1 MCVQPQWQLLLLGL
15 YWSHHPTNTLFQ
27 AIQGHPLQFIS
38 TFFRWKK
45 KITAFLQTPIKD
57 EGEGVPSWEKKI
69 DIKLWSVEDVLI
81 VGGRWEGLHFMEKNR
96 EVDRF
101 FFRRQEF
108 DLIECPGKG
117 LKKWLWDIVGS
128 PQPINHICL
137 WLAQRSSSWMNMRE

>member
-1 MCVQPQWQLLLLGL
+1 MVTSTAWSVLEPSPHQYPLPSHLRSPIAIYL
-15 YWSHHPTNTLFQ
+15 YLFS
-27 AIQGHPLQFIS
+27 LE
-38 TFFRWKK
+38 K

-101 FFRRQEF
+101 FFRRQ
-108 DLIECPGKG
+108 LISPGVSPG
-117 LKKWLWDIVGS
+117 GKKN
-128 PQPINHICL
+128 QKNHNSTNL
-137 WLAQRSSSWMNMRE
+137 FLQFRDQERVWEGKNLHHVEEHS

>member
-1 MCVQPQWQLLLLGL
+1 M
-15 YWSHHPTNTLFQ
+15 
-27 AIQGHPLQFIS
+27 QFIS

-101 FFRRQEF
+101 FFRHNVS
-108 DLIECPGKG
+108 DLIIIPGKG
-117 LKKWLWDIVGS
+117 LKKIQNLIKIFVQKPCSRVVDIKCESSKVSRRRKVIKLKLPFFTFWLT
-128 PQPINHICL
+128 
-137 WLAQRSSSWMNMRE
+137 

>member
-1 MCVQPQWQLLLLGL
+1 M
-15 YWSHHPTNTLFQ
+15 
-27 AIQGHPLQFIS
+27 QFIS

-96 EVDRF
+96 EVDSF
-101 FFRRQEF
+101 FFRHNVS
-108 DLIECPGKG
+108 DLIECPGKR
-117 LKKWLWDIVGS
+117 LIPKSQKTW
-128 PQPINHICL
+128 
-137 WLAQRSSSWMNMRE
+137 RTSSR

>member
-1 MCVQPQWQLLLLGL
+1 M
-15 YWSHHPTNTLFQ
+15 
-27 AIQGHPLQFIS
+27 QFIS
-38 TFFRWKK
+38 NFFRWKK

-101 FFRRQEF
+101 FFRHNVS

-117 LKKWLWDIVGS
+117 LIKITRLF
-128 PQPINHICL
+128 
-137 WLAQRSSSWMNMRE
+137 

>member
-1 MCVQPQWQLLLLGL
+1 
-15 YWSHHPTNTLFQ
+15 
-27 AIQGHPLQFIS
+27 LQFIS
-38 TFFRWKK
+38 NFFRWKK

-117 LKKWLWDIVGS
+117 LI
-128 PQPINHICL
+128 
-137 WLAQRSSSWMNMRE
+137 RSASKGQT

>member
-1 MCVQPQWQLLLLGL
+1 MIISPASFVLRSSNNPVQLP
-15 YWSHHPTNTLFQ
+15 SHL
-27 AIQGHPLQFIS
+27 GHPLQFIS
-38 TFFRWKK
+38 NFFRWKK

-101 FFRRQEF
+101 FFRHNVS

-117 LKKWLWDIVGS
+117 FKKKLRCHVFVTKKFLTQVIRI
-128 PQPINHICL
+128 PQY
-137 WLAQRSSSWMNMRE
+137 